1 MIDRNE
7 FMIMIQMCSF
17 LLAECVHGKKH
28 LEVQIGVEVGDWGL

>member
-1 MIDRNE
+1 MIDKNE
-7 FMIMIQMCSF
+7 FMILCSF